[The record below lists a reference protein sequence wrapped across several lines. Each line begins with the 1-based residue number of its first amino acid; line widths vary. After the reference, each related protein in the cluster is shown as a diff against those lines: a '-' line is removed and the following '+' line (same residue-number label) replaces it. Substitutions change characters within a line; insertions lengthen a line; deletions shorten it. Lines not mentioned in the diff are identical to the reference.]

1 MNKIHET
8 QEYLATVAHE
18 IKAPLAAI
26 INLLDVVG
34 KGYVDPE
41 KGTELVCRAKQ
52 KAEMVIR
59 MLDDILDYT
68 LLEDKSLMKRV
79 TIDIYT
85 VILESVSIMRPYIEA
100 KRIRLSQC
108 EESCAKQYVLGNYT
122 FLLRVFNNIIMNAIK
137 YNKEGGQIDIRCE
150 RITPDSVT
158 IHIKDTGIGIPEE
171 EMEDVFQFFVRGKE
185 ARKNIDGSIG
195 LGLSLVKKIIEDH
208 NGSISLASEINTGTR
223 VSITLPLVGI
233 DKD

>member
-1 MNKIHET
+1 MNKIQEK

-79 TIDIYT
+79 TIDIYKI
-85 VILESVSIMRPYIEA
+85 ILESVSIMRPYMEA
-100 KRIRLSQC
+100 KRIQLSQS
-108 EESCAKQYVLGNYT
+108 EESCAKQHVMGNYT

-150 RITPDSVT
+150 RLTPDSVT
-158 IHIKDTGIGIPEE
+158 IHVEDTGIGIPED
-171 EMEDVFQFFVRGKE
+171 EMEAVFQFFVRGKE

-195 LGLSLVKKIIEDH
+195 LGLSLVRKIIEDH
-208 NGSISLASEINTGTR
+208 NGSISLASKVNEGTR
-223 VSITLPLVGI
+223 VSITLPLV
-233 DKD
+233 DVEKD